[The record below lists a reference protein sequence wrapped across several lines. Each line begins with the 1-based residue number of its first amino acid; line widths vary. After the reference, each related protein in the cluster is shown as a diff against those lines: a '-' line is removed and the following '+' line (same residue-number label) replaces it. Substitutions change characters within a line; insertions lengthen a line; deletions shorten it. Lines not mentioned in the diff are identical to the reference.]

1 MSCNFRI
8 VVSIFKTQPL
18 EPSIK
23 YFKDDK
29 IFTCLSRLGEL

>member
-23 YFKDDK
+23 IKDDK